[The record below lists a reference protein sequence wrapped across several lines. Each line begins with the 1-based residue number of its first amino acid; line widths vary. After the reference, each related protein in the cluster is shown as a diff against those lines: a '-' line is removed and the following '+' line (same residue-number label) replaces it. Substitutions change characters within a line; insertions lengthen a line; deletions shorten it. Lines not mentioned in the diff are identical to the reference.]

1 MGKLE
6 IPPAQK
12 LSILSSAHRAHGTA
26 YINVF
31 ALENQSEREL
41 LIMLLAGLQC
51 SKRCQFNNCFV
62 FFCHGEQNNSHDYNR
77 KKKKIFG
84 YHPCL
89 YADDTQIFSSSY
101 DYNEL
106 IDKLN
111 SDLINIS
118 DWLARNK
125 LQYHPTKTKF
135 MIIGSTYNLNNKVH
149 NKPVILNNKPL
160 SRTSTFECL
169 GVLLDEKLKWDKHID
184 KILKKVGSGIAMLRR
199 AKKFIPTSS
208 LQMIYAL
215 IQPYFDYCSPLW
227 DICGKHLLDKLQK
240 FQNRAARIIAGL
252 SYEINSAD
260 VLESL
265 GWETLESRR
274 QRMKSVFL
282 YKIINDYTAPN
293 LKQSLIGSNSM
304 PSSYILRSTDTDIAF
319 PKPRTEFLK
328 KSFKYSGA
336 KLWNSLCRE
345 AKEAQSISTFKQNIG
360 R

>member
-1 MGKLE
+1 
-6 IPPAQK
+6 
-12 LSILSSAHRAHGTA
+12 
-26 YINVF
+26 
-31 ALENQSEREL
+31 
-41 LIMLLAGLQC
+41 
-51 SKRCQFNNCFV
+51 
-62 FFCHGEQNNSHDYNR
+62 
-77 KKKKIFG
+77 
-84 YHPCL
+84 
-89 YADDTQIFSSSY
+89 
-101 DYNEL
+101 
-106 IDKLN
+106 
-111 SDLINIS
+111 
-118 DWLARNK
+118 
-125 LQYHPTKTKF
+125 
-135 MIIGSTYNLNNKVH
+135 MIIGSTYNLSNKAH

-208 LQMIYAL
+208 LQMIYNAL

-282 YKIINDYTAPN
+282 YKIINYYTAPN
-293 LKQSLIGSNSM
+293 LK
-304 PSSYILRSTDTDIAF
+304 
-319 PKPRTEFLK
+319 
-328 KSFKYSGA
+328 
-336 KLWNSLCRE
+336 
-345 AKEAQSISTFKQNIG
+345 
-360 R
+360 